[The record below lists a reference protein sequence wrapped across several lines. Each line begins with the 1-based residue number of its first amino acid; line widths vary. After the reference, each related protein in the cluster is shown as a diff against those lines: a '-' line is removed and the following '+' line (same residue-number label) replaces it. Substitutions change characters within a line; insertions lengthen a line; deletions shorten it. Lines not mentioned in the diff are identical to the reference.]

1 MWSLTP
7 ISYPSPLVFV
17 DRCLWFPHAVNFGI
31 EPADYR
37 RYYLCIITSLG
48 LSFPLV
54 FGLQRVEG
62 SSTQQK
68 RVSAIVTMEKK
79 KADEVGEKNGKW

>member
-1 MWSLTP
+1 M
-7 ISYPSPLVFV
+7 
-17 DRCLWFPHAVNFGI
+17 VNFGI

-68 RVSAIVTMEKK
+68 RVSGIVTMEKEKLMKLEKRMESDKRNEWRNHRGVLQTKRK
-79 KADEVGEKNGKW
+79 KI